1 MSNRKKTHPLTI
13 QVRGCFL
20 LLHPHIMKTT
30 PITESFEGNE
40 HIKRCLWPT
49 KRRMDFYPTF
59 IPKQAMQFEGM
70 VFRYM
75 EEFCTPYKGGYWD
88 FYALSNGGFYI
99 ALKKSGHI
107 QVENTMNYYKGEM
120 SADAA
125 CISINLLALCDCAS
139 NGDMQLIKAF
149 HHLRDYAKIHPESR
163 DILRFID

>member
-1 MSNRKKTHPLTI
+1 
-13 QVRGCFL
+13 
-20 LLHPHIMKTT
+20 MKTT

-40 HIKRCLWPT
+40 HIARYLWPH
-49 KRRMDFYPTF
+49 KRRMYFYPTF
-59 IPKQAMQFEGM
+59 IRKQAMQFEGM

-75 EEFCTPYKGGYWD
+75 EEYCTLYSGGYWN

-99 ALKKSGHI
+99 GLKQSGQI
-107 QVENTMNYYKGEM
+107 QVENPHNYYKGEI
-120 SADAA
+120 SIDAA
-125 CISINLLALCDCAS
+125 CISINLLALCDSAS